1 LVLFPFLLFAEEK
14 KELKGD
20 TIMNIEQML
29 LQKKKAVLKKWFQL
43 VLENYPEETAQ
54 FITKEK
60 DPFANPV
67 GSAIWEGIE
76 GLFDELIKG
85 PDRTRVS
92 SFLDRMMRVRAIQDF
107 TASQATGFIFRLKNV
122 VRQELERDIREGGTA
137 TELLKLE
144 SKIDTLALIAFDVYV
159 KCREQIYEIKTN
171 EIKNR
176 YFRLLKRANLLYE
189 IPEQESDEK
198 EGIIDNA
205 I

>member
-1 LVLFPFLLFAEEK
+1 MK
-14 KELKGD
+14 
-20 TIMNIEQML
+20 IEQIL
-29 LQKKKAVLKKWFQL
+29 SDKKKAVLKKWFHL
-43 VLENYPEETAQ
+43 VLEDYPEETVQ

-85 PDRTRVS
+85 PDRTRAS
-92 SFLDRMMRVRAIQDF
+92 TFLDRMMRVRAIQDF
-107 TASQATGFIFRLKNV
+107 APFQATGFIFRLKDV
-122 VRQELERDIREGGTA
+122 IRQELTRDIRDEKTA
-137 TELLKLE
+137 TEFLEFE

-159 KCREQIYEIKTN
+159 KCREQIYEIKHN

-176 YFRLLKRANLLYE
+176 YFRLLKRANLLHE

>member
-1 LVLFPFLLFAEEK
+1 MK
-14 KELKGD
+14 
-20 TIMNIEQML
+20 IEQIL
-29 LQKKKAVLKKWFQL
+29 SQKKKALLKKWFHL
-43 VLENYPEETAQ
+43 VLETYPEETAQ

-60 DPFANPV
+60 DPFGNPV
-67 GSAIWEGIE
+67 GSGIWEGIE
-76 GLFDELIKG
+76 GLFDELMKG

-107 TASQATGFIFRLKNV
+107 TPSQATGFIFRLKNV
-122 VRQELERDIREGGTA
+122 VRKELGKELGDEKTA
-137 TELLKLE
+137 AELLKFE
-144 SKIDTLALIAFDVYV
+144 SKIDALALIAFDVYV
-159 KCREQIYEIKTN
+159 KCREQIYEIKNN